1 LDIYSS
7 YNQYMKVTNI
17 AELKQNLSRYIAAV
31 ERGEEVEVRRRNVPI
46 ARVVPISGAR
56 KNRTVLGCGRGSAAI
71 HGDLTEPLIPEGD
84 WEMLGGS
91 GAVKD

>member
-1 LDIYSS
+1 
-7 YNQYMKVTNI
+7 MKVTNI

-46 ARVVPISGAR
+46 AKVVPISR
-56 KNRTVLGCGRGSAAI
+56 VSKNKTVLGCGRGSAMI
-71 HGDLTEPLIPEGD
+71 HGDLTEPLIPDGD

-91 GAVKD
+91 SAVNG